1 MTRSLYF
8 NQIQQK
14 GLNAM
19 SMLILMDD
27 GLAENTL
34 IQRPFYLA
42 LVLLFPTLVA
52 VSTVAANFRLKFVLA
67 QLKQNTLLNLWQ

>member
-1 MTRSLYF
+1 MTRALYL
-8 NQIQQK
+8 NRIQQK

-19 SMLILMDD
+19 SMLNFLED

-52 VSTVAANFRLKFVLA
+52 KSTGAANFGLKFVLA
-67 QLKQNTLLNLWQ
+67 QLKQNTLLFLWQ